1 MKEFNITGT
10 CIPHKHYMVDTSNK
24 IEKVVTRLIEKGKYF
39 IINRPRQ
46 FGKTTTLHLL
56 EKKLQDKYLLIST
69 SFEGVGDESFE
80 NEETVSHAFMTLLIR
95 ALEYSEKEDA

>member
-56 EKKLQDKYLLIST
+56 EKNYRISIY
-69 SFEGVGDESFE
+69 SYPP
-80 NEETVSHAFMTLLIR
+80 
-95 ALEYSEKEDA
+95 ALKELEMSPLKMKKRFPMRL